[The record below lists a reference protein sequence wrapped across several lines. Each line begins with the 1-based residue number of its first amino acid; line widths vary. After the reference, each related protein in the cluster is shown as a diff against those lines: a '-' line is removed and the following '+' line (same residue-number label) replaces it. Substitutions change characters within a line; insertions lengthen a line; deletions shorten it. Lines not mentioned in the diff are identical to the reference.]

1 MFSWLKTFTREELKT
16 AWDCAKDYEL
26 ARELML
32 SENRDPR
39 MANLVACV
47 IMDLQLQEY
56 LDLAAKLDWDL
67 TATELSW

>member
-1 MFSWLKTFTREELKT
+1 MFSWLKTFAREELQT
-16 AWDCAKDYEL
+16 AWDCVRDHEL
-26 ARELML
+26 ARELTL

-47 IMDLQLQEY
+47 IMDLQLQQY